1 MLDPSALGSTVAV
14 FDGLAIVLAL
24 DGRVRDRLPQLRS
37 DSVREMSTG
46 AARLEKLCERSVM
59 IDSQKNIVTC
69 IQEHAGLPGA
79 SGRLGKARCWCR
91 QPGCA
96 EELGEVEIAFL
107 GRGGVVWGADPESR
121 YHVDVNCEELKY
133 APVPA
138 LSAAQLQ
145 QSLIGQV
152 SRHHLPR
159 LRCEMVQCCP

>member
-1 MLDPSALGSTVAV
+1 
-14 FDGLAIVLAL
+14 
-24 DGRVRDRLPQLRS
+24 
-37 DSVREMSTG
+37 
-46 AARLEKLCERSVM
+46 M

-121 YHVDVNCEELKY
+121 YHVDVDCEEFKY

-145 QSLIGQV
+145 QSLNWP
-152 SRHHLPR
+152 SLEASPSTPSLRHGSMLSMKRCHSHWRMHVLSLPQS
-159 LRCEMVQCCP
+159 LKFNASSMNV